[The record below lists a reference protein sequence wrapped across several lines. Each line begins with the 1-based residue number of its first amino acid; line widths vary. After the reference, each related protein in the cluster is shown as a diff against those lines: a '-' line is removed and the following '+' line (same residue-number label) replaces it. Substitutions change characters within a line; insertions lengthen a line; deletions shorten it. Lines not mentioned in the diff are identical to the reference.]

1 MFAFQIENGN
11 LLYSSFLSTST
22 STVNMSVGKNLDNG
36 NWHNLTMVIG
46 AKSLKLFLNGQKVG
60 EELDSASV
68 HDFLDP
74 YLTKMYLGGVDRD
87 YFSGRIETSSKKFVF
102 IRILFFPLLLR
113 DHVYKCAYR
122 F

>member
-1 MFAFQIENGN
+1 MVNFVFQLINGK

-22 STVNMSVGKNLDNG
+22 STVNMSVEKNVDDG

-46 AKSLKLFLNGQKVG
+46 SKSLKLFLNGQKVG

-74 YLTKMYLGGVDRD
+74 YLTKMYLGGVDRE
-87 YFSGRIETSSKKFVF
+87 YFSGKIDTSSKFLAL
-102 IRILFFPLLLR
+102 I
-113 DHVYKCAYR
+113 
-122 F
+122 

>member
-1 MFAFQIENGN
+1 MFAFQIENGK

-22 STVNMSVGKNLDNG
+22 STVNMSIDKNLVNG
-36 NWHNLTMVIG
+36 NWQNLTMVIG

-74 YLTKMYLGGVDRD
+74 YLSKMYLGGVDRD
-87 YFSGRIETSSKKFVF
+87 YFSGKIDTSSKKFVF
-102 IRILFFPLLLR
+102 FNSIFYSFT
-113 DHVYKCAYR
+113 A
-122 F
+122 